1 MERKKIFLAVFII
14 FFVSNIG
21 YAVTASF
28 QGLGDLPGGGFWS
41 EAWDVSADGRN
52 RIILISDAN

>member
-1 MERKKIFLAVFII
+1 MKRKSILLVVVIL
-14 FFVSNIG
+14 FFVSNSG

-28 QGLGDLPGGGFWS
+28 QGIGDLPGGGFWS